1 MRLRVPWKTIGG
13 LGVRA
18 RENLVSNSKDIKI
31 DQFIKTLFCFTRFY
45 CACTVDET
53 RKNRFYCMTVRLVLI
68 LRDLKSLGKLDEFG
82 CACASKS
89 RQYLER
95 HQDT

>member
-1 MRLRVPWKTIGG
+1 MRLSVPWKTIGG
-13 LGVRA
+13 LGVRE
-18 RENLVSNSKDIKI
+18 RENLVSTSTGIKI
-31 DQFIKTLFCFTRFY
+31 DQFIKTSFCFTRFY

-53 RKNRFYCMTVRLVLI
+53 RKNRFYYMTVRLVLI